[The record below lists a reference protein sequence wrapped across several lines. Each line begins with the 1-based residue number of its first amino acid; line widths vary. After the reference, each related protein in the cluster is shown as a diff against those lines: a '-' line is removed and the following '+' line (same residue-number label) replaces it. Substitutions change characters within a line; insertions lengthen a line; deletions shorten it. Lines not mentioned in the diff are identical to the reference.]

1 MIEDPKRLK
10 VPKEIADKI
19 SIEANNSTSCKEEVL
34 SSREIW
40 ERNVKNGLI
49 EYDEEANQLVIRAK
63 NDKSALEQ
71 IEKARNKGWIK
82 NDKRSAS
89 DILAEQAIDP
99 FYKKAPDDKVWW
111 LNNIG
116 IIGEHVFSFD
126 REKTYN
132 LFSDYPHN
140 LAPGEKEIFDK
151 ENPYWAD
158 FLVIDN
164 ESHLKALRKAELFS
178 RIWANMAFISF
189 KIMENYHLESNH
201 DFFIEFS
208 FGTLL
213 FSMIE

>member
-19 SIEANNSTSCKEEVL
+19 SIEANNSTSYKEEVL
-34 SSREIW
+34 SSLEIW

-99 FYKKAPDDKVWW
+99 FYKKAP
-111 LNNIG
+111 
-116 IIGEHVFSFD
+116 
-126 REKTYN
+126 
-132 LFSDYPHN
+132 
-140 LAPGEKEIFDK
+140 GEKEIFDK

-158 FLVIDN
+158 F
-164 ESHLKALRKAELFS
+164 FS
-178 RIWANMAFISF
+178 DRQ
-189 KIMENYHLESNH
+189 
-201 DFFIEFS
+201 
-208 FGTLL
+208 
-213 FSMIE
+213 